1 MKIKVYQ
8 VNGELDSHRIKF
20 TSYDSVLKE
29 AGRIDPSIYKTV
41 FDGDVDCVSLE
52 SVYEL
57 FNTNHPVTYQGH
69 SLSVSDVVEV
79 CEDQNGNVVPGFY
92 FCDSIG
98 YRSLA
103 EFDDAKTEPMHGK
116 KMVIVEPHKP
126 AYEALVEDSLEALQR
141 AVGGYI
147 EITYPFDDNAMVIG
161 NEEAKLIGME
171 GNRRVGGSVYAGPL
185 LIAADDGEG
194 GTTDLTDKQ
203 VDTTYMTVSETT
215 ECSSYAEIKE
225 KLLELTYN
233 TDKLDEYEAAP
244 QEESDPSEYT
254 LYTPEAAKKDDHIFS
269 SVDIERTT
277 GIFYSVYT
285 FRATV
290 NPQESDNEQLN
301 GAVKLTITVNMPD
314 KITQSKGG
322 KTDGR
327 TIVFDFDGLNETNE
341 IAAVSEVNHYGVVI
355 GIICGLIVIAAVF
368 LFVIKRKK

>member
-8 VNGELDSHRIKF
+8 VNGDLDSHRTKF
-20 TSYDSVLKE
+20 TSYDSAIKE

-41 FDGDVDCVSLE
+41 FDGDVDCDSLE
-52 SVYEL
+52 AVYEL
-57 FNTNHPVTYQGH
+57 LNTNHPITYQGH

-79 CEDQNGNVVPGFY
+79 CEDQNGNVDPGFY

-161 NEEAKLIGME
+161 NEEAKLIGIE

-203 VDTTYMTVSETT
+203 VEHYKQMFSMPEDISEAEVQADTG
-215 ECSSYAEIKE
+215 
-225 KLLELTYN
+225 
-233 TDKLDEYEAAP
+233 
-244 QEESDPSEYT
+244 
-254 LYTPEAAKKDDHIFS
+254 FS
-269 SVDIERTT
+269 I
-277 GIFYSVYT
+277 
-285 FRATV
+285 
-290 NPQESDNEQLN
+290 
-301 GAVKLTITVNMPD
+301 
-314 KITQSKGG
+314 
-322 KTDGR
+322 
-327 TIVFDFDGLNETNE
+327 
-341 IAAVSEVNHYGVVI
+341 I
-355 GIICGLIVIAAVF
+355 GWSF
-368 LFVIKRKK
+368 